1 MRKHLEGR
9 INLNINYTTILKL
22 KTKNMLLSYLNHSGF
37 IPGLFKI

>member
-9 INLNINYTTILKL
+9 INLNINYITFLKL
-22 KTKNMLLSYLNHSGF
+22 KTKNILLSYLNYSVF